1 MTNIVAHALARSPMF
16 LPSEYAGLIAPLVKA
31 LREQNARTAEL
42 ETRCA
47 DCIGRGAD
55 RSALSRDRVCRGD

>member
-1 MTNIVAHALARSPMF
+1 MF